1 MTRRQSFR
9 GWPSSTERISVPPA
23 PLAGEVACPGTQ
35 AAEESAPVLSL
46 YFQQRIGEPLCL
58 IPQEYDK
65 GLTSP
70 SVSLGTISS
79 LLLNVINVIRDEV
92 TGCHYSVVIFSLLIL
107 IILILLI
114 YIETS

>member
-1 MTRRQSFR
+1 M
-9 GWPSSTERISVPPA
+9 
-23 PLAGEVACPGTQ
+23 ACPGTQ
-35 AAEESAPVLSL
+35 AAEESASVLSDPADFSL
-46 YFQQRIGEPLCL
+46 YFQHRIGEPLCL

-70 SVSLGTISS
+70 SVSLGMISS

-107 IILILLI
+107 LIILLI
-114 YIETS
+114 YIATS